1 MVYRI
6 TDVQQQ
12 GLFRQLNSQT
22 GEFLLRLFPFLNVVG
37 GATFSIGA
45 EAANAIPVT
54 IQIQNQRGQNLNQVT
69 ALRFYLSS
77 DAAGLVPAVLT
88 SNPAAT
94 TGAVIDP
101 VTNSATLLTNA
112 AGLCVL
118 SLTDT
123 GAITRYVNIV
133 TPGGQVITS
142 PGLVWI

>member
-12 GLFRQLNSQT
+12 GLLRQLNTQT
-22 GEFLLRLFPFLNVVG
+22 GEFLLRLFPFLNVMG
-37 GATFSIGA
+37 GATFSAGA
-45 EAANAIPVT
+45 EAANAIPLS
-54 IQIQNQRGQNLNQVT
+54 IQIQNQRGQNLQQVT

-77 DAAGLVPAVLT
+77 DAAGLTPAVLT
-88 SNPAAT
+88 SAPAAT
-94 TGAVIDP
+94 TGAVLQP
-101 VTNSATLLTNA
+101 LTNSGVLLTNA

-123 GAITRYVNIV
+123 GTPTRFVNIV

-142 PGLVWI
+142 PALVWA